1 MCQKCEMRIQ
11 LKKYRWLSPR
21 ENNPG
26 YTYSMNKRKL
36 GNGYD
41 KKDSEVK
48 VDDVSDSSN
57 NM

>member
-1 MCQKCEMRIQ
+1 MRIQ